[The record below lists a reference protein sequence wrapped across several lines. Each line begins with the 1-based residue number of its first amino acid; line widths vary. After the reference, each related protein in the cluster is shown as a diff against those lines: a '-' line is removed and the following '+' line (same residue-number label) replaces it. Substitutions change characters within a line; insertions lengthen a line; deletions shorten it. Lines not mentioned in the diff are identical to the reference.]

1 MLIVEQHEGDQPVF
15 QGLLLAPPAIRVK
28 LSHSLGI
35 LVPGRQGPFNIPKRR
50 EKDHQPDLGVLMRFG
65 RMAGAS

>member
-1 MLIVEQHEGDQPVF
+1 MK
-15 QGLLLAPPAIRVK
+15 AIKPFSGVALGSSAVRVK